1 VNYGSSSGTA
11 IQGNATFAGDV
22 SGSYTALSVD
32 KLKGYGLDFS
42 TAPTGGQVLQYNG
55 TSWVPA
61 TPAASGIT
69 SLNGLTSGTQ
79 TFAIGTAGTGPAF
92 SSTSS
97 THTLNIPLASVS
109 GVTAGLI
116 SKTDYTTFS
125 SKVDRAGD
133 TMTGLLVLSADPSA
147 SLGAATKQYV
157 DSTVSTAGGAYVA
170 KSGSTMTGAL
180 VLSADPTAAL
190 GAATKQYVD
199 GNLGTRTL
207 ASTAP
212 STGQA
217 IAWSGT
223 QWAPTSLAGDVS
235 GQVGAVSVDKIKGY
249 GVDVSTAPTS
259 GNVLTYNGTN
269 WAPGTVSAVD
279 ITGMTGGTTG
289 SAEYISGNNTL
300 SDGANTAISTARVV
314 CIKVTSS
321 TCRVSGIAKGVLS
334 SATAGAQYF
343 LSSSGG
349 TLTTTPPTAA
359 GSVIIRVG
367 YAINATDLLIQIGM
381 PIVN

>member
-1 VNYGSSSGTA
+1 
-11 IQGNATFAGDV
+11 
-22 SGSYTALSVD
+22 
-32 KLKGYGLDFS
+32 
-42 TAPTGGQVLQYNG
+42 
-55 TSWVPA
+55 
-61 TPAASGIT
+61 
-69 SLNGLTSGTQ
+69 
-79 TFAIGTAGTGPAF
+79 
-92 SSTSS
+92 
-97 THTLNIPLASVS
+97 
-109 GVTAGLI
+109 
-116 SKTDYTTFS
+116 
-125 SKVDRAGD
+125 
-133 TMTGLLVLSADPSA
+133 
-147 SLGAATKQYV
+147 
-157 DSTVSTAGGAYVA
+157 
-170 KSGSTMTGAL
+170 
-180 VLSADPTAAL
+180 
-190 GAATKQYVD
+190 
-199 GNLGTRTL
+199 
-207 ASTAP
+207 
-212 STGQA
+212 
-217 IAWSGT
+217 
-223 QWAPTSLAGDVS
+223 
-235 GQVGAVSVDKIKGY
+235 VGAVSVDKIKGY